1 MSSSPA
7 AALPDG
13 DVVRLEDLDVA
24 ELGDRLVRQNEAI
37 NRMEAARLRT
47 LVAFLGREVWRSDGY
62 TGPAQWLRDRCRM
75 SINEALRLIRT
86 ANGLGMLPAAR
97 EAFDKGEISRDHAQV
112 LADTL
117 KDLAPDR
124 QERGGIVESAE
135 VAAEV
140 DDELL
145 AAAKEMD
152 PHLLGKLARDKKRK
166 REDHGHDRAVRARMR
181 HAKRRFRSWTED
193 GMYAFD
199 GLLPRVEGEALEAAL
214 EAFRRPDPA
223 ETPTEMRRSFPQRNA
238 DALVDMAR
246 AGAAAGPEA
255 QPASGRAHISV
266 LLSWE
271 ALLASVSDGPL
282 RDAASDAAEAQ
293 LNFTGEVPAEMIA
306 RLLCD
311 SSIARIVTGPNSL
324 PLDTGE
330 ATPTVPAGLR
340 RAVIARDR
348 HCRAPGCDRPSRW
361 GEIHHVIWRRFG
373 GKTKLNVLVLL
384 CTRHHHYVHDLGW
397 KLDLRADA
405 TCIWTAPDTGKSWLT
420 LPGDPKAYPHE
431 VGDGVPIVAHG
442 SLRNNPDPRDGPEV
456 RLMRSGSAYRT
467 KRIRLPVP
475 GGTRPGRSPKR
486 RPMVQPGPRSD
497 RACVG
502 ERGKF
507 VTGSLVRTRIGS
519 LEERGPPAG

>member
-1 MSSSPA
+1 MSPSPA
-7 AALPDG
+7 TASSG
-13 DVVRLEDLDVA
+13 DDVRLEDLDVA
-24 ELGDRLVRQNEAI
+24 ALGDRLVRQNEAI

-47 LVAFLGREVWRSDGY
+47 LVAFLAREVWRSDGY
-62 TGPAQWLRDRCRM
+62 TGPARWLRDRCRM
-75 SINEALRLIRT
+75 SINDAVRLVRT
-86 ANGLGMLPAAR
+86 ANGLGMLPSAR

-124 QERGGIVESAE
+124 QEQGGIVESAE

-145 AAAKEMD
+145 SAAKKMD
-152 PHLLGKLARDKKRK
+152 PELLGKLARDKKRK
-166 REDHGHDRAVRARMR
+166 RDDHDHDRAARARMR

-238 DALVDMAR
+238 DALVNMAR
-246 AGAAAGPEA
+246 AAAGAEPEV
-255 QPASGRAHISV
+255 QPASGRAQISV

-271 ALLASVSDGPL
+271 ALLASVGDGPL
-282 RDAASDAAEAQ
+282 RDAANGAAEAQ
-293 LNFTGEVPAEMIA
+293 LNFTGEVPVEMIA

-361 GEIHHVIWRRFG
+361 GEIHHVVWRRFG
-373 GKTKLNVLVLL
+373 GKTKLGVLVLL
-384 CTRHHHYVHDLGW
+384 CTKHHHYVHDLGW

-405 TCIWTAPDTGKSWLT
+405 ACIWTAPDTGRSWVT
-420 LPGDPKAYPHE
+420 RPGDPKAYPHDA
-431 VGDGVPIVAHG
+431 GDGVPIVAHG
-442 SLRNNPDPRDGPEV
+442 SLRNSPDPRDGPEV
-456 RLMRSGSAYRT
+456 RLMRSGSAYGA
-467 KRIRLPVP
+467 KRVRLPAP
-475 GGTRPGRSPKR
+475 GGTRPGRPPKR
-486 RPMVQPGPRSD
+486 RPMVQSGPRSD
-497 RACVG
+497 RACDG
-502 ERGKF
+502 DRGRF
-507 VTGSLVRTRIGS
+507 VVGSLVRTRVGS
-519 LEERGPPAG
+519 VDGRGPPDG